1 MKKILTFGVFD
12 YFHYGHLKLLERTK
26 ALGDYLIVAVQR
38 SEEIHKTKPQAKIL
52 YSTEQRIEIIN
63 SIRYVDEVVPY
74 SQVADDIKSI
84 DFDVFVKGEDQTHA
98 GFEKA
103 AAWCLENGKQVI
115 TLTRTPNISSSQ
127 IKNEAGKF

>member
-52 YSTEQRIEIIN
+52 YSDEQRIEIIK
-63 SIRYVDEVVPY
+63 SIRFVDEVVPY
-74 SQVADDIKSI
+74 SQVDDDIVNI
-84 DFDVFVKGEDQTHA
+84 DFDVFARGEDQLHA
-98 GFEKA
+98 GFERA
-103 AAWCLENGKQVI
+103 AKWCSENGKQVI
-115 TLTRTPNISSSQ
+115 TLKRTPNISSSQ
-127 IKNEAGKF
+127 IKSEVNKF